1 MYADSPHMSD
11 TIEIY
16 SFSLLLHIY
25 VFFFEKCL
33 YHNPL
38 LSIIYIT
45 FAYPIIYGITGYS
58 ITSFAFHPIWYQKT
72 YEVAIPQLIHSIN
85 NVLILK
91 NDYNISWAVTQSVGM
106 YYAIQY
112 NFHDI
117 ESSKSMNI
125 RALVSIFC
133 FVMKYFIEMIANY

>member
-1 MYADSPHMSD
+1 MDINSPHMSD

-16 SFSLLLHIY
+16 SFSLLLHLY

-33 YHNPL
+33 YHNPF
-38 LSIIYIT
+38 LSIIYLT
-45 FAYPIIYGITGYS
+45 FAYPIIYSLTGYS
-58 ITSFAFHPIWYQKT
+58 ITSFAFHPIWYHKT
-72 YEVAIPQLIHSIN
+72 YEVAVPQLIHSIN

-91 NDYNISWAVTQSVGM
+91 NDYNIPWAMTQSVGM
-106 YYAIQY
+106 YYAIEY

-133 FVMKYFIEMIANY
+133 FTFKYFIEMILNT